1 MQTPVG
7 LEELV
12 SDRNAEGKTQTP
24 ARFGGPAPR
33 GAPPRALILYQTT
46 VASRCK
52 ASNQPHDPA
61 ALLGGQADHFFRYAA
76 PMTGGR
82 EGTATPR

>member
-12 SDRNAEGKTQTP
+12 SDRNAEGQMQSTE
-24 ARFGGPAPR
+24 RVR
-33 GAPPRALILYQTT
+33 GAVPQRAAPRALILYQTT